1 VYAASAISRG
11 SLCLL
16 RYDNR
21 VKFYAA
27 ILALS
32 AFPSL
37 FAQTPAM
44 PKAPAPAAAPAPAPP
59 PEPNKVVLT
68 IGDQKITEGQFD
80 DMIIAIPAQYQQYA
94 RGAGKRAFA
103 EQIVQV
109 KVLSQEAEKRKL
121 DQQPKIKEEVAFQRE
136 NLLAQAMFLN
146 LQEGVKVD
154 DAAVEKYYNE
164 HKNDYEVLKARHI
177 LIRVK
182 GAPMQ
187 AVPGK
192 PELTDEQALAKA
204 QEIRKRLVANEDFA
218 TVAKAESDDAGSGA
232 QGGDLGEFRK
242 GMMVPPFEEAA
253 FAAKVNEITQPVKTP
268 FGYHLIKVESH
279 TTKTLAEARPDIEK
293 KVRPEIARASVES
306 LRKGATVQMDDGFFG
321 PATAAPA
328 APPAAAPGPAK

>member
-1 VYAASAISRG
+1 
-11 SLCLL
+11 
-16 RYDNR
+16 
-21 VKFYAA
+21 
-27 ILALS
+27 
-32 AFPSL
+32 
-37 FAQTPAM
+37 M
-44 PKAPAPAAAPAPAPP
+44 PAPAAAPAPAPP
-59 PEPNKVVLT
+59 SEPEKVVLT
-68 IGDQKITEGQFD
+68 IGNEKITEAQFD
-80 DMIIAIPAQYQQYA
+80 DMINAIPAQYQAYA

-109 KVLSQEAEKRKL
+109 KVLSQEAEKRKI
-121 DQQPKIKEEVAFQRE
+121 DQDPKVRNELAFQRQ
-136 NLLAQAMFLN
+136 NLLAQAMFLS
-146 LQEGVKVD
+146 LQQSATVD
-154 DAAVEKYYNE
+154 DAAVEKYFNE

-187 AVPGK
+187 AIAGK
-192 PELTDEQALAKA
+192 PELTDEEALAKA
-204 QEIRKRLVANEDFA
+204 QALRKRLMEGEDFA

-279 TTKTLAEARPDIEK
+279 VTRSLAEARPDIEK
-293 KVRPEIARASVES
+293 KLRPEIARASVEN

-321 PATAAPA
+321 PAAP
-328 APPAAAPGPAK
+328 APPAAGPAVPK